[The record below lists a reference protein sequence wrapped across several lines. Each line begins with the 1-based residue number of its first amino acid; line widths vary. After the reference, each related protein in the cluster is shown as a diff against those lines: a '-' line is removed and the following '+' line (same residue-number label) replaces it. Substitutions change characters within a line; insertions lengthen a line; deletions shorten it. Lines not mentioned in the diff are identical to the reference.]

1 MHVQHAAF
9 FRDHAADAD
18 LRQSLDELLGGRV
31 AAAVVAHRDLTA
43 DDLVDEH
50 QIARDG
56 ARKCNARQRVRA
68 RVDEGRDA
76 LVFKRFGL

>member
-18 LRQSLDELLGGRV
+18 LRQGLDELLRGRV
-31 AAAVVAHRDLTA
+31 AAAVVAHSDLTA
-43 DDLVDEH
+43 DNLVDEH

-68 RVDEGRDA
+68 GVDEGRDA
-76 LVFKRFGL
+76 LVFERFGL